1 MKRISVF
8 GSTGS
13 IGKNTLEVVRQFPGK
28 FRVESLCV
36 HSNIADLEA
45 QVREFRPRLVCIVD
59 PERAARFKAGRRV
72 TVVSGAA
79 GLREMAR
86 DSSDTAV
93 MAITGSAALAPL
105 LDAVERGK
113 AICLAN
119 KEALVMA
126 GPLVMGL
133 ARRRGARIMPVDSE
147 QSAIWQCLHGADRE
161 RLRRIYLTASGGP
174 FLGWDR
180 KRLASITRGDALRHP
195 RWKMGAKIT
204 IDSATLMNKGLEVIE
219 AMHLFA
225 CGPDE
230 IEVVI
235 HPESIIHSMVEFIDG
250 VVMAQMSVP
259 DMRIPIQ
266 YALSFPDRFGS
277 RLAPLDFFALTS
289 LSFRRPDPAGFPC
302 LGLAYRAAKEGGSVP
317 CVLNAAN
324 EVAVNRFLED
334 RLRFCSIPRC
344 VEAVMDRHRKIAR
357 PRLDDIVEA
366 DRWAK
371 EQARII
377 AEKMR

>member
-1 MKRISVF
+1 MKRIAVF

-13 IGKNTLEVVRQFPGK
+13 IGKNTLEVARRFPGR
-28 FRVESLCV
+28 FRIESLCV
-36 HSNIADLEA
+36 HSNIAELEA

-59 PERAARFKAGRRV
+59 PARAARFRGGKRL
-72 TVVSGAA
+72 TVVSGAE

-86 DSSDTAV
+86 GPADTAV
-93 MAITGSAALAPL
+93 MAITGSAALEPL
-105 LDAVERGK
+105 VAAVDAGK
-113 AICLAN
+113 TICLAN

-126 GPLVMGL
+126 GPIIMGL
-133 ARRRGARIMPVDSE
+133 ARRRGARILPVDSE
-147 QSAIWQCLHGADRE
+147 QSAIWQCLNGEDRS
-161 RLRRIYLTASGGP
+161 RLRKIYLTASGGP

-180 KRLASITRGDALRHP
+180 KRLASIRRADALRHP

-204 IDSATLMNKGLEVIE
+204 VDSATLMNKGLEVIE

-230 IEVVI
+230 IEVVV
-235 HPESIIHSMVEFIDG
+235 HPESIIHSMVEFVDG
-250 VVMAQMSVP
+250 VVMAQLSAT

-266 YALSFPDRFGS
+266 YALTFPDRLGPP
-277 RLAPLDFFALTS
+277 LEPLDFFALKS
-289 LSFRRPDPAGFPC
+289 LSFRRPDLAGFPC
-302 LGLAYRAAKEGGSVP
+302 LGLALRAAREGGSAP

-324 EVAVNRFLED
+324 EIAVNRFLED
-334 RLRFCSIPRC
+334 TLRFQSIPRC
-344 VEAVMDRHRKIAR
+344 VEAVLDRHTTVKR
-357 PRLDDIVEA
+357 PRLGDIIDA

-371 EQARII
+371 EQTRII